1 MMELAGK
8 VPTVLSVG
16 PQNTIAK
23 DSEEENKRNVETQ
36 VDRLPSLGLSEL
48 RVAWKDLC
56 GSDASDSLSPNML
69 RRAIAYYLQ
78 EQAFGGLSRQ
88 AQLRLKA
95 LMASPRNGSTVVAHT
110 TLIKPGTKFLR
121 EWQNE
126 VHEVQALADG
136 NFIYE
141 GRTYRSLTIIAREI
155 TGTHQ
160 SGPKF
165 FGLKRVKLK
174 SPIRE
179 KHHG

>member
-1 MMELAGK
+1 MEL
-8 VPTVLSVG
+8 LSEASSVFNVDL
-16 PQNTIAK
+16 QNRISK
-23 DSEEENKRNVETQ
+23 NSGEENKRYLETL
-36 VDRLPSLGLSEL
+36 VDRLPSLDLSEL
-48 RVAWKDLC
+48 RVEWEDLC

-69 RRAIAYYLQ
+69 KGAIAYYLQ

-110 TLIKPGTKFLR
+110 LLTKPGTKFLR
-121 EWQNE
+121 EWQNK
-126 VHEVQALADG
+126 VHEVQVLADG
-136 NFIYE
+136 NFVYE
-141 GRTYRSLTIIAREI
+141 GCTYRSLTIIAREI

-165 FGLKRVKLK
+165 FGLKRVRLK

>member
-1 MMELAGK
+1 MELLSEA
-8 VPTVLSVG
+8 PSVLNVS
-16 PQNTIAK
+16 PQNTISK
-23 DSEEENKRNVETQ
+23 DSKEENNRSVETQ
-36 VDRLPSLGLSEL
+36 VDLLPSLGLSEL
-48 RVAWKDLC
+48 RLEWKDLF
-56 GSDASDSLSPNML
+56 GSDSSDSLSPNML
-69 RRAIAYYLQ
+69 KGAIAYYLQ
-78 EQAFGGLSRQ
+78 EQTSGGLSRQ

-95 LMASPRNGSTVVAHT
+95 LMASPRDGSNVAART

-121 EWQNE
+121 EWQNK

-174 SPIRE
+174 SPISE